1 MKRLSAIVLALIMTL
16 SMSVAVFADD
26 NVLTDGENLVAGE
39 TYTYV
44 ATQDG
49 TLYYAITYYDY
60 DYGYGFTYENNVD
73 YIAEDIE
80 SGYFWMK
87 VDGVEPEDGYFGSV
101 EVTEGQSLTFELF
114 YDGTLD
120 ATLDLNYTGISA
132 AIPGCDAEH
141 PIEIILRQCPL
152 VGEIISAG
160 SSLYYG
166 FSGFSGSIITISGGV
181 TVQRSDYDGE
191 GNEVLVDIPANADGV
206 TEVEASYYTVL
217 RITNSAA
224 SDATIGVDY
233 YYATGSFQNPEA
245 IPVDS
250 NETASLSAGQFHYFK
265 WTAYANGSLTV
276 NVSGTNGWMYSVDVG
291 SDSGSFHY
299 SDDDPVVA
307 CETVDV
313 NEDDV
318 VIIYVSTYD
327 AIEFP
332 YPASDITVVLSFTEG
347 GEDSSSEEESSEVVE
362 DTLINY
368 ENNETPV
375 AAEDIAADITEWEW
389 VDVLDGVK
397 DIAVKGEDGLYH
409 LNSADGP
416 VLFLDFKNNEFFDDI
431 ETINGTGGMKYTVL
445 NDDGSKERGQY
456 KLLVNTYLEASE
468 SGLVA
473 LNDELIDMMQKVGS
487 GQGWYTWNA
496 EWTFMLEEGETVDA
510 DEAWLFLCKYNEGFT
525 SGPVEDEPDTPV
537 TGASDNVLLFVILM
551 LGVAVALP
559 VTVKAK
565 KN

>member
-16 SMSVAVFADD
+16 SMSVAVFADS
-26 NVLTDGENLVAGE
+26 NVLTDGDNIVAGE

-49 TLYYAITYYDY
+49 TLYYAITYYDF
-60 DYGYGFTYENNVD
+60 DYGYGFTGENNVD
-73 YIAEDIE
+73 YIAEDIA
-80 SGYFWMK
+80 SNYFWMK
-87 VDGVEPEDGYFGSV
+87 VDGVEPDDGYFGSV
-101 EVTEGQSLTFELF
+101 EVTNGQTLTFELF

-120 ATLDLNYTGISA
+120 ATLDLNYTGISVA
-132 AIPGCDAEH
+132 TPGSDAEH
-141 PIEIILRQCPL
+141 PIEVILRECPITGITL
-152 VGEIISAG
+152 AAG
-160 SSLYYG
+160 DYLYYG
-166 FSGFSGSIITISGGV
+166 FSGFAGSMISVNGGV
-181 TVQRSDYDGE
+181 SVQHSDYDDA
-191 GNEVLVDIPANADGV
+191 GNETLVDITADEDGV
-206 TEVEASYYTVL
+206 SEVEAVYYTVL
-217 RITNSAA
+217 KISNNTA
-224 SDATIGVDY
+224 SEATFDIGY

-291 SDSGSFHY
+291 SESGSFHY

-307 CETVDV
+307 SETVDV

-327 AIEFP
+327 SEEYPA
-332 YPASDITVVLSFTEG
+332 PASDITVVLSFTESG
-347 GEDSSSEEESSEVVE
+347 ADDSSDDESSTVVE

-368 ENNETPV
+368 ENAETPV
-375 AAEDIAADITEWEW
+375 AAEDIAADITDWEW
-389 VDVLDGVK
+389 VNVLDDVK
-397 DIAVKGEDGLYH
+397 DVAVKGEDGLYH

-456 KLLVNTYLEASE
+456 KLLVNAYLEASE

-473 LNDELIDMMQKVGS
+473 LNDELIDMMQKVGN

-537 TGASDNVLLFVILM
+537 TGVSDNVLLFVILM